1 MLDTFRVLCDT
12 LHMAITTSFRA
23 TRITESADRLASN
36 PSWIAA
42 EREHEIARLQSIIRN
57 AQATAEDKRIAASM
71 LTFWIEEN

>member
-1 MLDTFRVLCDT
+1 MTHKTFEAT
-12 LHMAITTSFRA
+12 TTSSRA

-42 EREHEIARLQSIIRN
+42 EREHEIARLRSIAHN
-57 AQATAEDKRIAASM
+57 PLATTEDKRIAASM